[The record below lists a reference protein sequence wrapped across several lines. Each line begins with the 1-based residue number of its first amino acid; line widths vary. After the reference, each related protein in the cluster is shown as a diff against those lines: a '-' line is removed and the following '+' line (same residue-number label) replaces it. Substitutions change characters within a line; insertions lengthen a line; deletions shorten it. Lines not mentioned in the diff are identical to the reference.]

1 MIPVVRLKAHPARY
15 SSTMIEPHDEEAANG
30 EASPAPTND
39 GEVALLDVDP
49 EDEVVATTY
58 DITSYGAD
66 YDVEGLMRR
75 MEKGD
80 IVVPSFDPETPGIEV
95 NAFQRGF
102 VWRRPQMSRFIESL
116 LLGLPVPGIFLVKDR
131 DNRLL
136 VLDGQQRLRSLR
148 KFYDGLTGDRTF
160 RLVGVQDSFEG
171 LSYKEL
177 RPEDRR
183 RLDDS
188 IIHATVLRDESS
200 DAVQNAVYSIYE
212 RLNTGG
218 SALQPQEIRI
228 ALYEGSFL
236 RGIAALN
243 KNEHWRNLYGPSSPR
258 FRDHELILRALALKD
273 WQDRYTKPLK
283 TFLNSYLS
291 EHRDEVLDGNKGLG
305 RLFGEAVREIDL
317 ALGKR
322 AFRPERALN
331 VAVADSVLVGVM
343 RRLMSGVQ
351 FADGEL
357 MGKYEALISD
367 SGFVDATTVRTSD
380 EEYVKLRLNK
390 ATQAFAS

>member
-1 MIPVVRLKAHPARY
+1 
-15 SSTMIEPHDEEAANG
+15 MIEPHDEEAANG
-30 EASPAPTND
+30 ETSPAPTND

-102 VWRRPQMSRFIESL
+102 VWRKPQMSRFIESL